1 MTDTSL
7 TNVTDYGSHISIVA
21 EDGYSNIARTFGTD
35 ITKLDMRQRFR
46 GNAPIRASNRD
57 EEVNIVDEEVRTL

>member
-21 EDGYSNIARTFGTD
+21 EDGYSNIARTLWTD
-35 ITKLDMRQRFR
+35 VTKLDMRQRFR
-46 GNAPIRASNRD
+46 GNAPIRGSNRD
-57 EEVNIVDEEVRTL
+57 AEVNTRDEELRTL